1 MEFGSGVVG
10 AHGLCWKLCSYMF
23 IMFIN
28 YIEMVRTDV
37 EKLVNDKVI
46 HGIQK

>member
-1 MEFGSGVVG
+1 MDCVG
-10 AHGLCWKLCSYMF
+10 NCVHIHSLCSCMF

>member
-1 MEFGSGVVG
+1 MDCVG
-10 AHGLCWKLCSYMF
+10 NCVHICSLCSYMS